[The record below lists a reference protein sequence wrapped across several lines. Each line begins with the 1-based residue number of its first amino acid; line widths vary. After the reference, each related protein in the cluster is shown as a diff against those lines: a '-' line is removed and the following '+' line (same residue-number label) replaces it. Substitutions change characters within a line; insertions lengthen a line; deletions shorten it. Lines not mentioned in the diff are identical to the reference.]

1 MLMVNVAVVFG
12 GDSSE
17 FVVSEQSAANVLGWV
32 DAEKYRPYP
41 VEIRHGRWRV
51 LREGK
56 PDAPIDRN
64 DFSARIDGARVRFD
78 VALIV
83 IHGAPGEN
91 GVLQSYFD
99 LTGVP
104 YSTCSAF
111 TSMLTF
117 NKAACKAF
125 LADAGVPM
133 AKDILIRRGDDPN
146 AGDVVKKLGL
156 PIFVKPNSGGSS
168 FGVTK
173 VKSEAALHSAL
184 EEAFKED
191 GEVIAEE
198 FIDGIEVTCGMM
210 TLSGV
215 ETVLP
220 VTEVVSK
227 NEFFDFGAKYKGQSE
242 EITPAR
248 LSPETTALVQRA
260 TAQIYRRLGCSGII
274 RADYILRN
282 NTPYFLEVNTV
293 PGMTAASF
301 IPQQVRAAGLN
312 MAQVVSQVIEDALAR
327 KKGGVINWQCP

>member
-1 MLMVNVAVVFG
+1 MKHMKNVAVVFG

-32 DAEKYRPYP
+32 DTKKYRPYP
-41 VEIRHGRWRV
+41 VKIRHGRWCV
-51 LREGK
+51 QREGK
-56 PDAPIDRN
+56 PDAPIDKN
-64 DFSARIDGARVRFD
+64 DFSALIDGARVPLH

-91 GVLQSYFD
+91 GVLQSYLD
-99 LTGVP
+99 LIGVP

-111 TSMLTF
+111 VSMLTF

-133 AKDILIRRGDDPN
+133 AKSMLIRRGDDLN
-146 AGDVVKKLGL
+146 AAEVAKKLGL
-156 PIFVKPNSGGSS
+156 PVFVKPNSGGSS

-184 EEAFKED
+184 EEAFRED

-198 FIDGIEVTCGMM
+198 FIDGVEVTCGIM
-210 TLSGV
+210 TLSGA

-227 NEFFDFGAKYKGQSE
+227 NEFFDFGAKYNGQSD

-248 LSPETTALVQRA
+248 LSPEATALVQR
-260 TAQIYRRLGCSGII
+260 TTSQIYRRLGCSGIV
-274 RADYILRN
+274 RADYILRG

-293 PGMTAASF
+293 PGMTATSF
-301 IPQQVRAAGLN
+301 IPQQVRAAGLC
-312 MAQVVSQVIEDALAR
+312 MTQVLSEVIEDALAR
-327 KKGGVINWQCP
+327 KKQA